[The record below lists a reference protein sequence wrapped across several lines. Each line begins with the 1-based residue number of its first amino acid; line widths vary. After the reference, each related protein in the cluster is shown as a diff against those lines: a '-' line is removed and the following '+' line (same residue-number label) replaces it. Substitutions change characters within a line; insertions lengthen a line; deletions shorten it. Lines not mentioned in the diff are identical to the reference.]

1 MATKNIITRE
11 SCKQEILHIC
21 RADVRYNIVLLIAFA
36 PLYVPLIIFGAF
48 SLKENLLIIIP
59 FVAFLA
65 IPIMFGYLVFNAIR
79 IKREVE
85 QGAFSVLIDIASYL
99 SEGEVVGRNRTADV
113 IHFAKF
119 GRYIPSKTV
128 FDMTSEGDEFYI
140 VVINRKK
147 KVPVLVFSRLLY
159 EYVE

>member
-21 RADVRYNIVLLIAFA
+21 RADVRYNIVLLLAFA
-36 PLYVPLIIFGAF
+36 PLYIPFILVCAF
-48 SLKENLLIIIP
+48 FLKENLLIIIP
-59 FVAFLA
+59 FAVSLA
-65 IPIMFGYLVFNAIR
+65 IPSLFGYLVFNAVR

-99 SEGEVVGRNRTADV
+99 SEGEAVGRNRTADV
-113 IHFAKF
+113 IHLAKF
-119 GRYIPSKTV
+119 GRYIPSRTI
-128 FDMTSEGDEFYI
+128 FDLTSAGDEFYI

>member
-21 RADVRYNIVLLIAFA
+21 RADVRYNIVLLLAFA
-36 PLYVPLIIFGAF
+36 PLYIPFILVCAF
-48 SLKENLLIIIP
+48 FLKENLLIIIP
-59 FVAFLA
+59 FAVSLA
-65 IPIMFGYLVFNAIR
+65 IPSLFGYLVFNAVR

-99 SEGEVVGRNRTADV
+99 SEGEAVGRNQTADV
-113 IHFAKF
+113 IHLAEF
-119 GRYIPSKTV
+119 GRYIPSRTI
-128 FDMTSEGDEFYI
+128 FDLTSAGDEFYI